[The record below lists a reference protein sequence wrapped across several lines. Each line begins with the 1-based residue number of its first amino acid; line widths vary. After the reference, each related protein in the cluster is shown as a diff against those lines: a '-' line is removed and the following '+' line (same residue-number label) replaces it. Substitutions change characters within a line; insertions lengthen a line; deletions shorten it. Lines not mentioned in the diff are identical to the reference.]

1 MIRRLH
7 AANPDFAERFAELA
21 RQGAESAAR
30 VRGEVAAILEAVRR
44 EGMAALER
52 FTARFDG
59 FTPPHPPLRVSSTEL
74 AAAWAE
80 LPSDLKD
87 AIALAARRIEA
98 FHRRQLPESFA
109 YEDETG
115 LTLGMRWQP
124 LGAVGLYVPGG
135 KAAYP
140 SSVLMNAIPARLAGV
155 GRIVITVPAPGGDV
169 SPLVLAAA
177 HHVGVEEVWRIG
189 GAQAIG
195 ALAFGAG
202 PLAPVDRIVGPGN
215 AYVAEAKRQV
225 AGEVGIDA
233 IAGPSEV
240 VVLAAAGA
248 DPRLVAI
255 DLLAQAE
262 HDENAQALLF
272 TDSEDL
278 ARRVEDALKA
288 ELDTLPRAEIARA
301 ALERHGAAVIVA
313 RLEDALPLIDR
324 IAPEHLEIIAPEAET
339 LARRVRNAGAIFIGP
354 HCPEALGDYI
364 AGPNHVLPTSGSARF
379 ASGLSVFDFLKRT
392 TWLAAPTPRP
402 LTHLA
407 RAAIRLAEAEGLEAH
422 ARSLRYRT
430 GPSS

>member
-7 AANPDFAERFAELA
+7 ASSPGFAAEFAALA
-21 RQGAESAAR
+21 RQGAESVGR
-30 VRGEVAAILEAVRR
+30 VREEVAAILAAVRA

-59 FTPPHPPLRVSSTEL
+59 FTPPHPPLRVSEGEL
-74 AAAWAE
+74 AAAWEGLAPPLRE
-80 LPSDLKD
+80 AL
-87 AIALAARRIEA
+87 ALAARRIEA

-115 LTLGMRWQP
+115 LTLGLRWQP
-124 LGAVGLYVPGG
+124 LAAVGLYVPGG

-155 GRIVITVPAPGGDV
+155 ERIVITVPAPQGEV
-169 SPLVLAAA
+169 PPLVLAAA
-177 HHVGVEEVWRIG
+177 HHAGVREVWRVG
-189 GAQAIG
+189 GAQAIA
-195 ALAFGAG
+195 ALAYGAG
-202 PLAPVDRIVGPGN
+202 ELAAVDRIVGPGN

-225 AGEVGIDA
+225 AGEVGIDS

-240 VVLAAAGA
+240 VVLAAAGT
-248 DPRLVAI
+248 DPRLIAI

-278 ARRVEDALKA
+278 AGEVARALEA
-288 ELDTLPRAEIARA
+288 ELATLPRAEIARA
-301 ALERHGAAVIVA
+301 ALARHGAAVIVA
-313 RLEDALPLIDR
+313 RLEEALALIDR
-324 IAPEHLEIIAPEAET
+324 IAPEHLEIIAPDAAA
-339 LARRVRNAGAIFIGP
+339 LAARVRNAGAIFIGP

-379 ASGLSVFDFLKRT
+379 ASGLSVFDFLRRT
-392 TWLAAPTPRP
+392 TWLAAPDPRP
-402 LTHLA
+402 LTVLA
-407 RAAIRLAEAEGLEAH
+407 GAAIRLAEAEGLEAH

-430 GPSS
+430 SS

>member
-1 MIRRLH
+1 MIRRLRLSDPGF
-7 AANPDFAERFAELA
+7 AAEFAALA
-21 RQGAESAAR
+21 RQGAETAAR
-30 VRGEVAAILEAVRR
+30 VREEVAAIIAAVRA

-59 FTPPHPPLRVSSTEL
+59 FTPPHPPLRVSEAEL
-74 AAAWAE
+74 EAAWEAT
-80 LPSDLKD
+80 PPDLRE
-87 AIALAARRIEA
+87 AIALAARRIEN
-98 FHRRQLPESFA
+98 FHRRQLPESFS
-109 YEDETG
+109 YTDETG
-115 LTLGMRWQP
+115 LTLGLRWQP
-124 LGAVGLYVPGG
+124 LAAVGLYVPGG

-155 GRIVITVPAPGGDV
+155 ERIVITVPAPRGEV
-169 SPLVLAAA
+169 APLVLAAA
-177 HHVGVEEVWRIG
+177 HHAGVREVWRVG
-189 GAQAIG
+189 GAQAVA
-195 ALAFGAG
+195 ALAYGAG
-202 PLAPVDRIVGPGN
+202 ELAPVDRIVGPGN

-240 VVLAAAGA
+240 VVLAGCGA

-278 ARRVEDALKA
+278 AEEVAAALAA
-288 ELDTLPRAEIARA
+288 ELAHLPRASIAGE
-301 ALERHGAAVIVA
+301 ALRRHGAAVIVRDLA
-313 RLEDALPLIDR
+313 EALPLIDR
-324 IAPEHLEIIAPEAET
+324 IAPEHLEIIAPNAEA
-339 LARRVRNAGAIFIGP
+339 LFAKVRHAGAVFLGAY
-354 HCPEALGDYI
+354 CPEALGDYI

-392 TWLAAPTPRP
+392 TWLAAAEPAP
-402 LTHLA
+402 LAALA
-407 RAAIRLAEAEGLEAH
+407 PAAIRLAEAEGLEAH

-430 GPSS
+430 NAG